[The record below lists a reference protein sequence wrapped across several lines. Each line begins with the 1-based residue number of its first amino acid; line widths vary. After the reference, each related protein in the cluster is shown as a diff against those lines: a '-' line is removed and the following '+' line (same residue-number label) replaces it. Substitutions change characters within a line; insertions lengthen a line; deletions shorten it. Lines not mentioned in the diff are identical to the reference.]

1 MKILTIL
8 FVLVAAFLEA
18 GCKSTPVVV
27 TVKDRA
33 AGFQLERV
41 ISAVRQRYGDDG
53 VVTAKD
59 WHDALSVF
67 QKEPEQSRLKD
78 VNDYVNN
85 RIRLDTDLN
94 IWGQNDYWAT
104 PIEAL
109 MKGAGDCEDYA
120 LAKYFSL
127 KFSGVPVSKLRMVY
141 VKAKIG
147 GADSKV
153 TKPHMVLTHYSTPDA
168 EPLVLDSLI
177 NEIRP
182 ASRRTDLV
190 PIFSFNSEGVWAA
203 AGNKPQSGDPSHL
216 SKWGDLVEKMK
227 QEGFE

>member
-1 MKILTIL
+1 MKIVTIL
-8 FVLVAAFLEA
+8 FALAGTLLAA
-18 GCKSTPVVV
+18 GCTTTPVVV
-27 TVKDRA
+27 PVKDRGT
-33 AGFQLERV
+33 GFQLERV
-41 ISAVRQRYGDDG
+41 IPAVRQRYGEDG
-53 VVTAKD
+53 VATAKD

-67 QKEPEQSRLKD
+67 QNEAEQSKLKD

-85 RIRLDTDLN
+85 RIRLDTDQN

-127 KFSGVPVSKLRMVY
+127 KFSGVPVSKLRIFY

-147 GADSKV
+147 GTGSNV
-153 TKPHMVLTHYSTPDA
+153 TTAHVVLAHYATPDA
-168 EPLVLDSLI
+168 EPLLLDSLI

-182 ASRRTDLV
+182 ASRRTDLI

-216 SKWGDLVEKMK
+216 SKWGDLLEKMK
-227 QEGFE
+227 KEGFE